1 MAPLAYVRLV
11 RIRFHEHVWKLCPG
25 RATVVIA
32 KSGNMREG
40 TGIDACVEPERSSI
54 WFPLSKNGGP
64 TIAVPLQSPLLT
76 RLPEEGLL
84 G

>member
-32 KSGNMREG
+32 KTGNMRDG

-54 WFPLSKNGGP
+54 WFPLSKNGGANYCSS
-64 TIAVPLQSPLLT
+64 IAVTASDPIA
-76 RLPEEGLL
+76 
-84 G
+84 